1 MIEGR
6 KVRPRDPRGHGGGQR
21 LRAAR
26 RRRDLRAGADAHQ
39 NRPGPARRGGLYRAL
54 TRVLAD
60 LRENAHFVRRV
71 GSLRRHYVDEPLQ
84 VPQGVGVV
92 NEAVPAAGG
101 VVLRRA
107 AEHHDWLAVVARRHE
122 LHDAPNLPPRPLSF
136 IYISGARCTKSAAAA
151 ACGGP
156 KTTGCFRPRQ
166 LFLLFIFRE
175 FSLRKQG

>member
-1 MIEGR
+1 MYLALAGPCDPCHPPDPPR
-6 KVRPRDPRGHGGGQR
+6 PPTRTAGPPPRPRLSSAGCASGVTPF
-21 LRAAR
+21 AR
-26 RRRDLRAGADAHQ
+26 YITERHAGD
-39 NRPGPARRGGLYRAL
+39 
-54 TRVLAD
+54 
-60 LRENAHFVRRV
+60 
-71 GSLRRHYVDEPLQ
+71 
-84 VPQGVGVV
+84 
-92 NEAVPAAGG
+92 AAGG

-136 IYISGARCTKSAAAA
+136 IYMSGARCTKSAAAA

-166 LFLLFIFRE
+166 LNLLFIFRE